1 MIRSCLRLSG
11 ALVLSV
17 AVSLSLVPAGGVR
30 AQSSDTQSSDT
41 PSAEAPAQDAVPPAS
56 ETSSGSSSDTASETP
71 AKGLETIPE
80 DGMGD
85 TVWLSGATRIVRE
98 LTALRPK
105 EDLVICIAGCVE
117 KQDRVVFAQ
126 PAEMPLKKPVDTMS
140 DAGPA
145 VTPPAVTPPAVTPKA
160 AETPAMVKPAEAA
173 AAAASGPVSGPASAM
188 KKSEFEPS
196 MAQPKAMETPAA
208 STPAVN
214 APAPKLETVPAAAS
228 PAK

>member
-1 MIRSCLRLSG
+1 MIRSSLRLSG
-11 ALVLSV
+11 GLVLSV
-17 AVSLSLVPAGGVR
+17 ALSLSLVPTGDAR
-30 AQSSDTQSSDT
+30 AQSSDVKSSDA
-41 PSAEAPAQDAVPPAS
+41 PSAEAPAQNVAPPAL
-56 ETSSGSSSDTASETP
+56 ETSSDSSGASASETP

-85 TVWLSGATRIVRE
+85 VVWLSGATRIVRE

-126 PAEMPLKKPVDTMS
+126 PAEIAPKKPADTMS

-145 VTPPAVTPPAVTPKA
+145 VTPPAATAKA
-160 AETPAMVKPAEAA
+160 AMTPAAAKPAEAA
-173 AAAASGPVSGPASAM
+173 AAPASGPVHAM

-196 MAQPKAMETPAA
+196 MAQPKATETPAA
-208 STPAVN
+208 SAPAMN
-214 APAPKLETVPAAAS
+214 APAPKL
-228 PAK
+228 

>member
-41 PSAEAPAQDAVPPAS
+41 PSAEAPAQDAVPPAT
-56 ETSSGSSSDTASETP
+56 ETSSGSSSDSASETP

-145 VTPPAVTPPAVTPKA
+145 VTPPAVTPKA
-160 AETPAMVKPAEAA
+160 AETPAPVKPAEAA
-173 AAAASGPVSGPASAM
+173 AAPASAM

-208 STPAVN
+208 STPAMN

>member
-17 AVSLSLVPAGGVR
+17 AVGMSLVLAGGVR
-30 AQSSDTQSSDT
+30 AQSSDTQASDRPASGT
-41 PSAEAPAQDAVPPAS
+41 PSAEAPVQDAAPPAS
-56 ETSSGSSSDTASETP
+56 ETSSDSSSDSASETP

-145 VTPPAVTPPAVTPKA
+145 VTPPAVQPKA
-160 AETPAMVKPAEAA
+160 AETPAPVKPAEAA
-173 AAAASGPVSGPASAM
+173 AAPASAM

-196 MAQPKAMETPAA
+196 MAQPKAAETPAA
-208 STPAVN
+208 STPTIN
-214 APAPKLETVPAAAS
+214 APAPQLEAAPAAA
-228 PAK
+228 PQAK

>member
-1 MIRSCLRLSG
+1 
-11 ALVLSV
+11 
-17 AVSLSLVPAGGVR
+17 
-30 AQSSDTQSSDT
+30 
-41 PSAEAPAQDAVPPAS
+41 
-56 ETSSGSSSDTASETP
+56 
-71 AKGLETIPE
+71 
-80 DGMGD
+80 MGD

-145 VTPPAVTPPAVTPKA
+145 VTPPAVTPKA
-160 AETPAMVKPAEAA
+160 AETPAPVKPAEAA
-173 AAAASGPVSGPASAM
+173 AAPASAM

-208 STPAVN
+208 STPAMN